1 LSNTCGRIDWGIPG
15 PSSTISTHAHT
26 PSFAFSRD
34 TKTCT
39 GTPDGERDEIDRLQ
53 LQVVETAVEASGVE
67 QRRHERRELTHGVL
81 DGTHLHDVVTAAL
94 GRGATC
100 ERVQAPRDRLQV
112 IANVVRDDTDE
123 LLGHAAP
130 RLLHGRPADRL
141 DELRALGDARD
152 PVRGAGDERRVE
164 RREEVG
170 SPRRDEHHASPPL
183 AIERH
188 RDDRLHAKTFLD
200 AAQLAL
206 VGEDVAAVIRR
217 SRAEDFD
224 AAPAIRQR
232 QDVEA
237 ELALERRQRLRAGA
251 DGHER
256 IARRIE
262 DERVD
267 LVGGEDVGER
277 VGGLRERGLEV
288 GCRHLQQALERVE
301 VTLVV
306 ACPMRHL
313 NLFVVETPDARV
325 RWRFAAPPLSCY
337 DNASRRR
344 LPGLRCCS
352 SHHERPG
359 TTSNATITNVPG
371 ASRMIRRMQRSAG
384 GARAGA
390 HRHDA

>member
-53 LQVVETAVEASGVE
+53 LQVVETAVGASGVE

-170 SPRRDEHHASPPL
+170 SPRRDEHHASPPPSWHSSADSGCVL
-183 AIERH
+183 VPTATSES
-188 RDDRLHAKTFLD
+188 RDGSK
-200 AAQLAL
+200 
-206 VGEDVAAVIRR
+206 
-217 SRAEDFD
+217 
-224 AAPAIRQR
+224 
-232 QDVEA
+232 
-237 ELALERRQRLRAGA
+237 
-251 DGHER
+251 
-256 IARRIE
+256 
-262 DERVD
+262 
-267 LVGGEDVGER
+267 
-277 VGGLRERGLEV
+277 
-288 GCRHLQQALERVE
+288 
-301 VTLVV
+301 
-306 ACPMRHL
+306 M
-313 NLFVVETPDARV
+313 
-325 RWRFAAPPLSCY
+325 
-337 DNASRRR
+337 NASTLSAARTSASASAACVSAALRSVAGISSRRW
-344 LPGLRCCS
+344 S
-352 SHHERPG
+352 
-359 TTSNATITNVPG
+359 V
-371 ASRMIRRMQRSAG
+371 SR
-384 GARAGA
+384 
-390 HRHDA
+390 